1 MTHFCSQFSSF
12 PVFATGKL
20 EVRERFGATVFP
32 NPTSP
37 PAFQAL
43 NGLVRLVHCE
53 MSGRAQTHELRRGLV
68 EKLDTYLT
76 IKEAAE
82 FLGVSLNTLRNWGRD
97 GKVPMHR
104 NPVNGYRL
112 FKKSDLEQLLRETQ
126 QSRSKPSKT
135 K

>member
-1 MTHFCSQFSSF
+1 M
-12 PVFATGKL
+12 
-20 EVRERFGATVFP
+20 
-32 NPTSP
+32 
-37 PAFQAL
+37 
-43 NGLVRLVHCE
+43 
-53 MSGRAQTHELRRGLV
+53 

-76 IKEAAE
+76 IKEAAV

-112 FKKSDLEQLLRETQ
+112 FRKSDLEQLLRDTQ
-126 QSRSKPSKT
+126 QSRSKPRNT